1 MRIRR
6 LPAAAIAFCVCLHV
20 TASATFAQSTQ
31 AIEKIE
37 KLSKDLK
44 LTPQQKTEFLPVL
57 QSEAPQIQAIKS
69 NPSLTGM
76 QKVEQLRAVHAQHDP
91 QVRSILTPQQY
102 QQLQQ
107 IREKEMREMI
117 RKKLGQ

>member
-1 MRIRR
+1 MT
-6 LPAAAIAFCVCLHV
+6 LHAPFTVAVAFCVCLHI
-20 TASATFAQSTQ
+20 TAPGSFAQSAE

-44 LTPQQKTEFLPVL
+44 LTPQQKAEFLPVL
-57 QSEAPQIQAIKS
+57 QSEAPQMQAIKS

-76 QKVEQLRAVHAQHDP
+76 QKAEQLRAVHARNDP

-102 QQLQQ
+102 EKLQQ
-107 IREKEMREMI
+107 IREKEI
-117 RKKLGQ
+117 QQIIKKKLGQ